1 MKEFTQWMKIFQV
14 LDENKKRWFAA
25 EKAIELGRGGIKMIS
40 ELTGMSRTTLIKGIA
55 ELTENKNLP
64 IERVRNVGGGRK
76 SVLQTNKEL
85 VSAIEKIVGESTV
98 GHPMNALKWTSKTS
112 RNITD
117 ELAGKGF
124 GTSHTTVCNILNE
137 LEYSLKS
144 NKKFLSTKQDPN
156 RDEQF
161 KYINNVVS
169 RFSRNNQPVISVD
182 TKKKELVGNF
192 KNAGVV
198 WKKKDELDIV
208 YDHDFRS
215 LAQGIAIPY
224 GTYDIKK
231 NEGVVNI
238 GISSDTAEFAVNSI
252 YQWWKICG
260 RKRYPNASCLLICAD
275 GGGSNGSRNRLW
287 KTCLQDLAN
296 KLKLDITV
304 CHYPPGTSKWNKVEH
319 RMFSFISLNWK
330 GIPLKNYE
338 TIIKL
343 ISGTT
348 TKTGLKIKANLDKNT
363 YNKGIKIPDEDFDK
377 LNLKYHKKYPKWN
390 YTIKQVL
397 AA

>member
-1 MKEFTQWMKIFQV
+1 MKEYIQWMKIFQV

-25 EKAIELGRGGIKMIS
+25 EKAIEIGRGGIKLIS

-64 IERVRNVGGGRK
+64 TERIRDIGGGRK
-76 SVLQTNKEL
+76 SILQTNKKL
-85 VSAIEKIVGESTV
+85 VSEIEKIVDENTV
-98 GHPMNALKWTSKTS
+98 GHPMNSLKWTSKTS
-112 RNITD
+112 RNIVD
-117 ELAGKGF
+117 ELNRKGLS
-124 GTSHTTVCNILNE
+124 TSHTTVCNILNE

-144 NKKFLSTKQDPN
+144 NKKFLSTTQNPD

-161 KYINNVVS
+161 KYINKVAS
-169 RFSRNNQPVISVD
+169 RFSRNEHPVISVD

-192 KNAGVV
+192 KNSGKV

-208 YDHDFRS
+208 YDHDFKS

-224 GTYDIKK
+224 GAYDVKK

-238 GISSDTAEFAVNSI
+238 GISSDTAEFAVNSV
-252 YQWWKICG
+252 YQWWKMCG
-260 RKRYPNASCLLICAD
+260 RKRYPNATRLLICAD

-287 KTCLQDLAN
+287 KSCLQDLAN
-296 KLKLDITV
+296 KIELDITV
-304 CHYPPGTSKWNKVEH
+304 CHYPPGTSKWNKIEH

-343 ISGTT
+343 ISGT
-348 TKTGLKIKANLDKNT
+348 KTEAGLKIKAKLDKNT
-363 YNKGIKIPDEDFDK
+363 YSKGIKISDEDFDK

-390 YTIKQVL
+390 YTINQMI
-397 AA
+397 A

>member
-1 MKEFTQWMKIFQV
+1 MREFTQWIKIFQV

-25 EKAIELGRGGIKMIS
+25 EKTIEIGRGGIKLIS

-55 ELTENKNLP
+55 ELTENKSLP
-64 IERVRNVGGGRK
+64 AERIRNIGGGRK
-76 SVLQTNKEL
+76 SVLQTNKKLMSE
-85 VSAIEKIVGESTV
+85 IEKIVDENTV

-112 RNITD
+112 RNIVD
-117 ELAGKGF
+117 ELNQKGLN
-124 GTSHTTVCNILNE
+124 TSHTTVCNILNE

-144 NKKFLSTKQDPN
+144 NKKFLSTTQNPD

-161 KYINNVVS
+161 KYINKVVS
-169 RFSRNNQPVISVD
+169 RFSKDENPVISVD

-192 KNAGVV
+192 KNSGKV
-198 WKKKDELDIV
+198 WKKKNELDIV

-215 LAQGIAIPY
+215 LAQGVAIPY
-224 GTYDIKK
+224 GAYDVKK

-238 GISSDTAEFAVNSI
+238 GISADTAEFAVNSV

-260 RKRYPNASCLLICAD
+260 RKRYPNATRLLICAD

-287 KTCLQDLAN
+287 KSCLQDLAN
-296 KLKLDITV
+296 KVGLDITV
-304 CHYPPGTSKWNKVEH
+304 CHYPPGTSKWNKIEH

-343 ISGTT
+343 ISGTK
-348 TKTGLKIKANLDKNT
+348 TKSGLKIKAKLDKHT
-363 YNKGIKIPDEDFDK
+363 YSKGIKISDEDFDK
-377 LNLKYHKKYPKWN
+377 LNLKYHKKYSKWN
-390 YTIKQVL
+390 YTIKQMIP
-397 AA
+397 

>member
-1 MKEFTQWMKIFQV
+1 MKNFIQWMKIFRV

-25 EKAIELGRGGIKMIS
+25 EKAIELGRGGVKLIS
-40 ELTGMSRTTLIKGIA
+40 ELTGMSRTTLIKGMT

-64 IERVRNVGGGRK
+64 TDRVRNIGGGRK
-76 SVLQTNKEL
+76 SVLQVNKKL
-85 VSAIEKIVGESTV
+85 VSEIERIVGENTV
-98 GHPMNALKWTSKTS
+98 GHPMNSLKWTSKTS
-112 RNITD
+112 RNIAD
-117 ELAGKGF
+117 ELNRKGLK
-124 GTSHTTVCNILNE
+124 TSHTTVCNILNE

-144 NKKFLSTKQDPN
+144 NKKFLSTKQDPD

-161 KYINNVVS
+161 KYINKIAS
-169 RFSRNNQPVISVD
+169 RFSKNDQPVISVD

-192 KNAGVV
+192 KNSGKV
-198 WKKKDELDIV
+198 WKKKGELDIV
-208 YDHDFRS
+208 YDHDFGS

-224 GTYDIKK
+224 GTYDVNE

-238 GISSDTAEFAVNSI
+238 GISSDTAEFAMNSI

-260 RKRYPNASCLLICAD
+260 RKRYPKASRLLICAD

-296 KLKLDITV
+296 KIRLNITV

-319 RMFSFISLNWK
+319 KMFSFISLNWK

-343 ISGTT
+343 ISGTK
-348 TKTGLKIKANLDKNT
+348 TKSGLKVKAKLDKNT
-363 YNKGIKIPDEDFDK
+363 YSKGIKISDEEFDNI
-377 LNLKYHKKYPKWN
+377 NLKYHKKYPKWN
-390 YTIKQVL
+390 YTIKQISQ
-397 AA
+397 